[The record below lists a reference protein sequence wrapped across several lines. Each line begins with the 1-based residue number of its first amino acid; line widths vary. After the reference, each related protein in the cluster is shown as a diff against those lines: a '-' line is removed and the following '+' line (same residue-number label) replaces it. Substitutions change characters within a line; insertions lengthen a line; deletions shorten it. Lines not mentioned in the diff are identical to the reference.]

1 MDGTDQASKQ
11 ENALAPSKTVT
22 PSAPTFDPAEE
33 PQPIAG
39 TSTELIPAGTLMA
52 ETPVPRAADPRISTT
67 TGPERKA
74 EDAPVVT
81 APPAPATD
89 KKLAL
94 GDSLTIIAKA
104 EREGKIRVLCSSM
117 MDAAI
122 AYPGQ
127 VVELRWV
134 EGKVRLSIRRETAS

>member
-1 MDGTDQASKQ
+1 MDNEKPSPAPLSKAI
-11 ENALAPSKTVT
+11 EPS
-22 PSAPTFDPAEE
+22 
-33 PQPIAG
+33 
-39 TSTELIPAGTLMA
+39 STNP
-52 ETPVPRAADPRISTT
+52 PRAADRRISTT

-74 EDAPVVT
+74 EDAPQVIT
-81 APPAPATD
+81 PPAPPTD

-104 EREGKIRVLCSSM
+104 DREGKIRVLCSSM

-134 EGKVRLSIRRETAS
+134 EGKVRLSIRREPVP

>member
-1 MDGTDQASKQ
+1 MPFGSLQREHFGKIWPVYLRVMVNENPSPAPVSKAIEPSSTAASK
-11 ENALAPSKTVT
+11 L
-22 PSAPTFDPAEE
+22 
-33 PQPIAG
+33 
-39 TSTELIPAGTLMA
+39 
-52 ETPVPRAADPRISTT
+52 ADPRISTT
-67 TGPERKA
+67 TGIERKA
-74 EDAPVVT
+74 EDTPEVT
-81 APPAPATD
+81 VPPAPPTD

-134 EGKVRLSIRRETAS
+134 EGKVRLSIRAEARP